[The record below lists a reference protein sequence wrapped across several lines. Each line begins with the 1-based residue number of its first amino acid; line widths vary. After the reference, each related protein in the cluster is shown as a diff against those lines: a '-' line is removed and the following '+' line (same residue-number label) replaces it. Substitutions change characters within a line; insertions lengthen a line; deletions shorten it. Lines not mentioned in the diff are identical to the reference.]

1 MGTRFISCGA
11 FLIALAC
18 SSAPTTNPQSGPPA
32 GWPDGHATVP
42 SAGQAEDVSSPTTV
56 VGSGSAS
63 SCTADAFV
71 AAVAK
76 GGVITFSCGS
86 DPATIQ
92 LSTPGI
98 VFNDKGP
105 KVVIDGGG
113 KITLS
118 GGGASRILYMST
130 CDVSHGGY
138 PPGSGDCN
146 TNAGVQLV
154 VQNLTF
160 VDGSA
165 KGIADTNNAGGGGAI
180 YAQGGSLKV

>member
-1 MGTRFISCGA
+1 MRWLALSALVLATTACG
-11 FLIALAC
+11 
-18 SSAPTTNPQSGPPA
+18 SADDPGGGPPTNTDGSPAA
-32 GWPDGHATVP
+32 GYADGRASVP
-42 SAGQAEDVSSPTTV
+42 AEGQAEDVSSPTTV
-56 VGSGSAS
+56 VGTGTAS

-86 DPATIQ
+86 DPTTIQ

-118 GGGASRILYMST
+118 GGGSSRILYMST
-130 CDVSHGGY
+130 CDSSHG
-138 PPGSGDCN
+138 
-146 TNAGVQLV
+146 
-154 VQNLTF
+154 
-160 VDGSA
+160 
-165 KGIADTNNAGGGGAI
+165 
-180 YAQGGSLKV
+180 